1 MTTYEK
7 EQLISAMY
15 RMILTND
22 SRQRLN
28 YLEDKIE
35 YEDHAKKLFPIGAI
49 DLIAKTIREF
59 EVEYENA

>member
-15 RMILTND
+15 RMILNND
-22 SRQRLN
+22 ARQRLN
-28 YLEDKIE
+28 YMEDKIG
-35 YEDHAKKLFPIGAI
+35 YEDHAAKLFPIGSI

-59 EVEYENA
+59 EVEYEDA

>member
-15 RMILTND
+15 RMILVND

-28 YLEDKIE
+28 FLEDKIG
-35 YEDHAKKLFPIGAI
+35 YEDHVSKLFPVGAI
-49 DLIAKTIREF
+49 DMITKTIREF
-59 EVEYENA
+59 EVEHEDA